1 MLTRYGRGLFQMS
14 DNRVKLTTTKVDK
27 LEPTPGKQR
36 LVWDTELRGFGVRVS
51 PGGARSYIMQRRV
64 GNKERRVTLG
74 RHGEISA
81 ENARRKALGMAAQFS
96 EGIDPV
102 KERQKKEARDTTL
115 REAFNAYK
123 TAPKRRGNGKGAPK
137 KPQTIRD
144 IDKAMRRFE
153 DWLDLSVT
161 EISGR
166 MVKERHAKLAAVSPA
181 QANLACRYLRAA
193 FNLVIAD
200 CDDDD
205 EPIIVRNPVDRL
217 NKLAQWG
224 EVKPSKRHLPE
235 DRVAEWLDA
244 VQTALVGMR
253 GEGECRDALI
263 FMLLTG
269 ARIGEVLGNN
279 KDGYPP
285 LRWSD
290 VDLKKRVVT
299 FRNTKNGTDHE
310 LPLSSQIVDMLTE
323 RKKIAGTEY
332 VFSDPAGEVP
342 ADLRNA
348 LRRMENATGL
358 HLTAHDMRRSF
369 ATIASKLDISA
380 YKLKRLTNHISGG
393 DVTAGYVQVTTDDL
407 RDAMQRI
414 SDYLLSPARTG
425 EVVQLAEAR

>member
-1 MLTRYGRGLFQMS
+1 MD
-14 DNRVKLTTTKVDK
+14 DNRMKLTTTKVGK
-27 LEPTPGKQR
+27 LEPIEGKQR
-36 LVWDTELRGFGVRVS
+36 LVWDTELRGFGVRIA
-51 PGGARSYIMQRRV
+51 PGGMRSYIMQRRV

-74 RHGEISA
+74 RHGEITA

-96 EGIDPV
+96 EGFDPV

-123 TAPKRRGNGKGAPK
+123 VAPKRRGNGRGAPK
-137 KPQTIRD
+137 KAQTIRD

-161 EISGR
+161 DITGR
-166 MVKERHAKLAAVSPA
+166 MVKDRHAKLAAVSPA
-181 QANLACRYLRAA
+181 QANLAFRYLRAA

-200 CDDDD
+200 SDDD
-205 EPIIVRNPVDRL
+205 EEPILMRNPVDRL
-217 NKLAQWG
+217 NRLAQWA
-224 EVKPSKRHLPE
+224 EVKPSKDHLPE

-244 VQTALVGMR
+244 VRTALVGMR
-253 GEGECRDALI
+253 CEAESRDALI

-269 ARIGEVLGNN
+269 ARIGEVLGNV

-290 VDLKKRVVT
+290 VDLKDRIVT

-310 LPLSSQIVDMLTE
+310 LPLSSQLVDLLKE
-323 RKKIAGTEY
+323 RKKIAGVEY
-332 VFSDPAGEVP
+332 VFSDAAGEVP

-348 LRRMENATGL
+348 LRRMETATGL
-358 HLTAHDMRRSF
+358 HLTAHDLRRSF
-369 ATIASKLDISA
+369 ATIASKLDVSA

-425 EVVQLAEAR
+425 DVIQFSEARTNA

>member
-1 MLTRYGRGLFQMS
+1 MN
-14 DNRVKLTTTKVDK
+14 DNRMKLTTTKVGK
-27 LEPTPGKQR
+27 LEPLAGKQR

-51 PGGARSYIMQRRV
+51 SGGAKSYIMQRRV

-74 RHGEISA
+74 RHVEISA

-96 EGIDPV
+96 EGLDPV
-102 KERQKKEARDTTL
+102 KERQKKKARDTTL
-115 REAFNAYK
+115 REAFEAYK
-123 TAPKRRGNGKGAPK
+123 VAPKRRGNGKGAPK

-144 IDKAMRRFE
+144 IDKAMHRFE

-161 EISGR
+161 EITGR
-166 MVKERHAKLAAVSPA
+166 MVKDRHAKLAAVSPA
-181 QANLACRYLRAA
+181 QANLAFRYLRAA

-200 CDDDD
+200 SDDD
-205 EPIIVRNPVDRL
+205 EEPVIVRNPVDRL

-224 EVKPSKRHLPE
+224 EVKPSKQHLPE

-253 GEGECRDALI
+253 GEAECRDALI

-290 VDLKKRVVT
+290 VDLKKRIVT
-299 FRNTKNGTDHE
+299 FRDTKNGTDHE
-310 LPLSSQIVDMLTE
+310 LPLSSQLVDILTE
-323 RKKIAGTEY
+323 RKKIAGAEY

-342 ADLRNA
+342 SDLRNA
-348 LRRMENATGL
+348 LQRMETATGL

-369 ATIASKLDISA
+369 ATAASKLDISA

-414 SDYLLSPARTG
+414 SDYLLSLARTG
-425 EVVQLAEAR
+425 DVVQFAEARK

>member
-1 MLTRYGRGLFQMS
+1 MS

-27 LEPTPGKQR
+27 LEPIPGKQR
-36 LVWDTELRGFGVRVS
+36 LVWDSELRGFGIRVS
-51 PGGARSYIMQRRV
+51 PGGAKSYIMQRRV

-96 EGIDPV
+96 EGFDPV
-102 KERQKKEARDTTL
+102 KERQKKEARATTL
-115 REAFNAYK
+115 RAAFEAYK
-123 TAPKRRGNGKGAPK
+123 AAPKRRGNGKGAPK

-144 IDKAMRRFE
+144 IDKAMRRFD

-161 EISGR
+161 EVTGR
-166 MVKERHAKLAAVSPA
+166 MVKDRHAKLAAVSPA
-181 QANLACRYLRAA
+181 QANLAFRYLRAA

-200 CDDDD
+200 SDDDD
-205 EPIIVRNPVDRL
+205 EPLLMRNPVDRL
-217 NKLAQWG
+217 NRLAQWA
-224 EVKPSKRHLPE
+224 EVKPSKDHLPE

-244 VQTALVGMR
+244 LQTALVGMR
-253 GEGECRDALI
+253 GEAECRDALL

-269 ARIGEVLGNN
+269 ARIGEVLGNS

-290 VDLKKRVVT
+290 VDLKKRIVT
-299 FRNTKNGTDHE
+299 FRDTKNGTDHE
-310 LPLSSQIVDMLTE
+310 LPLSSQLVDMLTE
-323 RKKIAGTEY
+323 RKKVAGAEY

-348 LRRMENATGL
+348 LRRMETATGL
-358 HLTAHDMRRSF
+358 HLTAHDLRRSF

-414 SDYLLSPARTG
+414 SDYLLSPARSG
-425 EVVQLAEAR
+425 DVVQLAEVRA